1 MKMSFKEKVWIIVF
15 AAVSVVTLTAL
26 GIYYG
31 GWYSTRA
38 GERVLQVAKEQ
49 AQKKQEEEAKKEAQ
63 AKAEAQER
71 ERKRLERIEKA
82 KENVI
87 PAYTEFLN
95 EFQQSGQFDVDA
107 DRYFLYDLNRDT
119 IPELVISVP
128 SEESTFLRD
137 YQFYRYG
144 LTSEEVE
151 EIEFSP
157 EVTQTE
163 PVLNFYT
170 GKGIFAYTHDQEGR
184 THYFRYRLKGGKLV
198 KKDLAEFYLNAETE
212 SFQVNGKSVSMDE
225 YITEE
230 ENYYTQFLA
239 DHIEIS
245 DYALTDST
253 ALEAYEKDIT
263 LDESEKITDLT
274 DSIAQKNYD
283 GRLLFQP
290 EDILD
295 LGDYYQVVGELW
307 QNVYVPKKEV
317 AGSQVGETLKIK
329 DDYYTITE
337 IGEDGTIYFGNAN
350 ACLKDNFTGNENY
363 EYYGDIRK
371 KNYEMF
377 RMDNGRPVHYQITS
391 SITLYFSKRAAVIR
405 TGQNYDNTLTHTL
418 STAEEFLATNYYGDL
433 VNSDSYGYVRVQNGM
448 IYQYVELP

>member
-15 AAVSVVTLTAL
+15 AVVSVITLTVL
-26 GIYYG
+26 GIYYT

-38 GERVLQVAKEQ
+38 DERAVQLAREQ
-49 AQKKQEEEAKKEAQ
+49 AERKQKEEAKMEDEEK
-63 AKAEAQER
+63 AKAEER

-87 PAYTEFLN
+87 PAYTDFLAQ
-95 EFQQSGQFDVDA
+95 FQLAEEFDVDA
-107 DRYFLYDLNRDT
+107 DRYFIYDLNQDT

-137 YQFYRYG
+137 YKFYRYG

-151 EIEFSP
+151 EIEFAP
-157 EVTQTE
+157 EVTEVE

-170 GKGIFAYTHDQEGR
+170 GKGIFAYTHDQNGR
-184 THYFRYRLKGGKLV
+184 THYFRYQLKGNKLV
-198 KKDLAEFYLNAETE
+198 KKDLAEFYLHAETE
-212 SFQVNGKSVSMDE
+212 TFYADGKSVSMDE
-225 YITEE
+225 YVTQE

-239 DHIEIS
+239 DHSEIS
-245 DYALTDST
+245 DYALTDPT
-253 ALEAYEKDIT
+253 ALDAYTKNIA
-263 LDESEKITDLT
+263 LNESETITDLT
-274 DSIAQKNYD
+274 DSVAQKSYD

-317 AGSQVGETLKIK
+317 KGSQVGETLKIK
-329 DDYYTITE
+329 DEYYTITN
-337 IGEDGTIYFGNAN
+337 IGDDGTIYFGNAN
-350 ACLKDNFTGNENY
+350 ACLKDSFTGNEDY
-363 EYYGDIRK
+363 AYYGDIRK

-391 SITLYFSKRAAVIR
+391 SITLYFSKSAAVFR
-405 TGQNYDNTLTHTL
+405 TERNYDNTLTHSMT
-418 STAEEFLATNYYGDL
+418 SAEVFLETDYYGNL